1 MAGSICFL
9 VASYLAYTEVSH
21 GAGSFAPRS
30 IGWWIA
36 IVNLAG
42 SVAFQLSA
50 LDSFVGPE
58 PSSPELLFWSTLWTA
73 IGALCFLVGAYLLV
87 PELFDTD

>member
-30 IGWWIA
+30 IG
-36 IVNLAG
+36 

-58 PSSPELLFWSTLWTA
+58 PSSPEMLFWSTLWTA